1 VKLAAP
7 VGRVVGFLGLC
18 VLMACQRGA
27 PLRPDATVL
36 TPPSVTDAAVP
47 GTGASSVLPVV
58 PIVIDREVDDEPA
71 SIPDAGP
78 PATVRLQLRVS
89 PVDAEVTWG
98 AKRLGVVKRSE
109 PLEIVRPQHSGP
121 VDLVVRAA
129 GFVPYHTRLFTD
141 GDDRVSVELVRPSA
155 GPGLTEWKV
164 KPAPARSSRR

>member
-1 VKLAAP
+1 VKSRWPSAANRAGL
-7 VGRVVGFLGLC
+7 VGLGFLLS
-18 VLMACQRGA
+18 CQRGA

-36 TPPSVTDAAVP
+36 TPTTVTDAAAP
-47 GTGASSVLPVV
+47 ASSVLPVV
-58 PIVIDREVDDEPA
+58 PVVIDREVDDEPA
-71 SIPDAGP
+71 STADAGP

-98 AKRLGVVKRSE
+98 AKRLGIVKRSE

-129 GFVPYHTRLFTD
+129 GFVPHHTRLFTD
-141 GDDRVSVELVRPSA
+141 ADDRVTVDLVRPSA

>member
-1 VKLAAP
+1 VRSRWPSAANR
-7 VGRVVGFLGLC
+7 VGLVGLGFLL
-18 VLMACQRGA
+18 ACQRGA

-36 TPPSVTDAAVP
+36 TPTSVTDAAAP
-47 GTGASSVLPVV
+47 AGASSVLPVV
-58 PIVIDREVDDEPA
+58 PVVIDREVDDEPA
-71 SIPDAGP
+71 STADAGP

-98 AKRLGVVKRSE
+98 AKRLGIVKRSE

-129 GFVPYHTRLFTD
+129 GFVPHHTRLFTD
-141 GDDRVSVELVRPSA
+141 ADDRVTVDLVRPSA